1 MKMKKSK
8 VILIISID
16 TECDKGPNWEVKYP
30 LRFLSVT
37 HGIPNLLTPL
47 FKKYGIKPT
56 YLLSPEVMKDKESV
70 HVLSFLE
77 HCELG
82 THLHGEFIS
91 PDEELGACRTDT
103 PQLLYSP
110 EVEREKLV
118 NLTNLFEKRF
128 GYRPRSFRAGR
139 FGISRFTLK
148 FLEELGYWV
157 DSSITPFRS
166 HNFGNGLVSD
176 HWGAPLEPYFP
187 SLADPRVPGNL
198 SILEVPV
205 TIIIPQ
211 IARCPAWALRT
222 IGRFGR
228 IRRLIVKRFG
238 PPRWLRPLRGT
249 PTELI
254 ATAEAVI
261 SAWKGKGPPILNI
274 MFHSV
279 EVIPGANPYT
289 KTQKDVDYLLD
300 SLNQLFEHLYAK
312 YKVIS
317 LTLSEIAQ
325 WAKRGWKY
333 SQQETA
339 RVIRD
344 ELV

>member
-1 MKMKKSK
+1 MKRQII
-8 VILIISID
+8 VIVTID
-16 TECDKGPNWEVKYP
+16 TECDKGPSWLIRHP
-30 LRFLSVT
+30 LQFESINV
-37 HGIPNLLTPL
+37 GIPNVLMPL
-47 FKKYGIKPT
+47 FRRFNIKPT
-56 YLLSPEVMKDKESV
+56 FLLSPEVIQDMQASQT
-70 HVLSFLE
+70 LSE
-77 HCELG
+77 MSDCELG
-82 THLHGEFIS
+82 THLHGEFIP
-91 PDEELGACRTDT
+91 PDDNPCADRTDI
-103 PQLLYSP
+103 PQLSYAP